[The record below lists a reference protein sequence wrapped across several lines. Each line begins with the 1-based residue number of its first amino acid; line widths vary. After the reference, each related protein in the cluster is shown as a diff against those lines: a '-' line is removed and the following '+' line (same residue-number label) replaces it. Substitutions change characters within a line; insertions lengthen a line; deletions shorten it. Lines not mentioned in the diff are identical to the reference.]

1 MLQGTRSSATDPL
14 PTSDLASAEQRQ
26 EMGQAGGLQMDR
38 ATLERVAQLALEEL
52 ARRERQE

>member
-14 PTSDLASAEQRQ
+14 PTGDLALAEQRQ
-26 EMGQAGGLQMDR
+26 EMGQAGGLRMDR

-52 ARRERQE
+52 ARIERQE